1 MVTGSAG
8 SGDTAPVARSGR
20 EALAAGHGQRVE
32 DVARAVIAMVAPDE
46 LAYFDGLSAQFFA
59 SPARA
64 VYPARPHDKLGG
76 SNLPGVME
84 LVTSIVVGG
93 LSGALSDEIKAVIA
107 VAIRPGPSLA
117 RWRAR
122 RKLRAAG
129 PEMLRQRVRP
139 DQAARA
145 VDEVKTFAIKVELP
159 AELVRQ
165 LAVALAAVL
174 LASGEAGRDGRAGR
188 DGGAGRDGDGETGKA
203 DGGRS
208 PAEEGAGDAGSP
220 PLA

>member
-20 EALAAGHGQRVE
+20 EALAAGLGQQVE

-64 VYPARPHDKLGG
+64 LYPARPHDKLGG

-122 RKLRAAG
+122 RRLRAAG

-139 DQAARA
+139 DQAAQA

-174 LASGEAGRDGRAGR
+174 PAGGGAARDG
-188 DGGAGRDGDGETGKA
+188 DGDGETGQA

-208 PAEEGAGDAGSP
+208 PAEEGGGDAGSP